1 MQIKLKQKSENIRK
15 MKQLQMMRK
24 IIYNKLANRQDPE
37 HRMQPAHPGEEW
49 GEGLVRRPGDSPRLQ
64 PPFCAC
70 RAGEPKGRGCHSGL
84 VTNGVC

>member
-37 HRMQPAHPGEEW
+37 HRMQPAHPASSEAAKMTARWLSFHGAQ
-49 GEGLVRRPGDSPRLQ
+49 LPLRHGDS
-64 PPFCAC
+64 
-70 RAGEPKGRGCHSGL
+70 KL
-84 VTNGVC
+84 VLKNVEKLI